1 MASAIC
7 AMRWAAA
14 CPGNDRYPAGRV
26 ASPRWRWLSSSIAS
40 RRWVVW
46 KNSRVLLPAVSWW
59 AVAVQDETLTLSWLQ
74 NGERHWH
81 GADLPADLCRDGLPM
96 QRQALGELCADL
108 LLDCGLSPAAVDLE
122 LLLPLQ
128 ACQWIST
135 PRLLGGGND
144 GSDGPPVTLTL
155 NNDP

>member
-1 MASAIC
+1 MALAELFE
-7 AMRWAAA
+7 RV
-14 CPGNDRYPAGRV
+14 PALGRLEE
-26 ASPRWRWLSSSIAS
+26 LSRAFA
-40 RRWVVW
+40 RRQLV
-46 KNSRVLLPAVSWW
+46 

-128 ACQWIST
+128 ASAQLSCCD
-135 PRLLGGGND
+135 LLR
-144 GSDGPPVTLTL
+144 SP
-155 NNDP
+155 